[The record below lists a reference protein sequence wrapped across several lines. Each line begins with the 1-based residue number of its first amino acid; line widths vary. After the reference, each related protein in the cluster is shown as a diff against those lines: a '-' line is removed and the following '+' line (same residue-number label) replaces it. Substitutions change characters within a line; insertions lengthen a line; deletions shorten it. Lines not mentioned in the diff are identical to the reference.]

1 MSCCNEGMK
10 RWLLGI
16 LLVLGPT
23 VLSSRS
29 AAVSQHLPILLEQG
43 GFTISAK
50 LEDRRLK
57 IRVLDGNAL
66 YSGLVHAYLIRRDF
80 AYLYF
85 EYPDEGDKG
94 QYSLELPPM
103 ETGVYDL
110 MLEVTG
116 GGGHEHDKPRFVRLF
131 ALGLEG
137 TAKPG
142 ELDGAR
148 RLELKAGS
156 SNLKPAGARSSFEL
170 GTLLDGKPATTDDP
184 TYVHQFILKTDW
196 SYFKHDHPKGVQKT
210 GTKSV
215 QSNFAFPSSG
225 EFVVY
230 QFLEPGLEVSKVG
243 RLRPVLRYP
252 TIFKITAP

>member
-1 MSCCNEGMK
+1 MK
-10 RWLLGI
+10 RLLLGLLIVSSLI
-16 LLVLGPT
+16 L
-23 VLSSRS
+23 LSSRS
-29 AAVSQHLPILLEQG
+29 AAVSQHLPVLLEQG

-50 LEDRRLK
+50 LEGRTLK

-80 AYLYF
+80 SYLYF
-85 EYPDEGDKG
+85 EYPDESDKG

-103 ETGVYDL
+103 ETGLYDL

-131 ALGLEG
+131 PMGVEG
-137 TAKPG
+137 NAKPG

-148 RLELKAGS
+148 RLELKAGGAD
-156 SNLKPAGARSSFEL
+156 LKPSGARSTFEL
-170 GTLLDGKPATTDDP
+170 ATLLDGKPAITDDP

-210 GTKSV
+210 SVKSV
-215 QSNFAFPSSG
+215 RSNFIFPSGG
-225 EFVVY
+225 EFAVY

-243 RLRPVLRYP
+243 RLRPVLRLP